1 MTKTKLRKVNI
12 QEQAAQLAEPFTMI
26 DLIEIDDVTL
36 SVFLCQGSLPFHRH
50 LDQDELFLVTSG
62 TITVEGEWGTVLLRP
77 GEMTVVPKGV
87 GHRSS
92 SLLQSLVLLLQ
103 PRLVVHRRNG
113 HRRVFA
119 LKGAGELEKVDLEA
133 VGRQIAVPFRP
144 IPVADIDTFALHVLA
159 CRGVGPWWVYDNQ
172 SSLVLCHRGA
182 LTVETEGDTMSLRR
196 DDVTVVPP
204 GVPFR
209 LSSTEHAIVVGLLR
223 HQQPEARA
231 GS

>member
-1 MTKTKLRKVNI
+1 VANTRLRKVNI
-12 QEQAAQLAEPFTMI
+12 HEQAAQLAEPFTMI

-50 LDQDELFLVTSG
+50 VDQDELFLVTSG

-92 SLLQSLVLLLQ
+92 SLLRSLVLLLQ

-133 VGRQIAVPFRP
+133 VGDQIVVPFHP
-144 IPVADIDTFALHVLA
+144 VSVADIDTFALHVIK
-159 CRGVGPWWVYDNQ
+159 CQGVGPWWTHENQ
-172 SSLVLCHRGA
+172 STLVLCHSG
-182 LTVETEGDTMSLRR
+182 TVTLETEDDRLSLRR
-196 DDVTVVPP
+196 DDMTVVPP
-204 GVPFR
+204 GVSFR
-209 LSSTEHAIVVGLLR
+209 LSSGERAVVLSLRRHEQPGL
-223 HQQPEARA
+223 PP
-231 GS
+231 GD